1 MKKMT
6 DFSYKFGLRLRA
18 YPSRNQKQV
27 IFLNAR
33 ASNYVYNR
41 CVAIDQELYE
51 LNQVKIYSKPVQDR
65 MNYLKSIR
73 NNFRQIANMA
83 PFLSAKEID
92 SMAGANA
99 IANYNKAWK
108 QYHAIPNS
116 SIPVFKKRADHHS
129 YQTNSHYSNGKVT
142 GSYFVDESHIILP
155 AVGRI
160 RVKGERGYVHR
171 LLTNTERLGTF
182 TVALEPDGSCYIS
195 VQLASD
201 RPFIKVYPRADHQI
215 GIDVNVKNLLATSDG
230 TVIDNPKYLYRS
242 AEKLKKAQ
250 IKLSR
255 KKESAK
261 KRCPEGMKLQEYLSS
276 CSGYQEQRKKVTHIH
291 QHVAQQ
297 RMNYL
302 HEVSSSLVKNHDVIV
317 REDLRV
323 KNMGRNHKLAKAI
336 HDVSW
341 GELFQQL
348 DYKCDMHGRMMIK
361 VRPHMTTQTCNV
373 CGYELPEDN
382 RLTLNDRKWICPHC
396 HTLLD
401 RDINSAKNILM
412 RGFTE

>member
-1 MKKMT
+1 
-6 DFSYKFGLRLRA
+6 
-18 YPSRNQKQV
+18 
-27 IFLNAR
+27 
-33 ASNYVYNR
+33 
-41 CVAIDQELYE
+41 
-51 LNQVKIYSKPVQDR
+51 
-65 MNYLKSIR
+65 
-73 NNFRQIANMA
+73 
-83 PFLSAKEID
+83 
-92 SMAGANA
+92 MAGANA

-129 YQTNSHYSNGKVT
+129 YQTNPHYSNEKVT

-195 VQLASD
+195 VQLGSD
-201 RPFIKVYPRADHQI
+201 TPFVHLYPLVDNQI
-215 GIDVNVKNLLATSDG
+215 GIDVNLKNLLATSDG

-276 CSGYQEQRKKVTHIH
+276 CSGYQEQRKKAAHIN

-382 RLTLNDRKWICPHC
+382 RLTLKDRKWICPHC